1 MIVEWVQRYALLGLG
16 GALALSLAANAV
28 VTFKYMGAR
37 NDVERGKTELSE
49 LREKWTEQ
57 ALAAT
62 NQIRGLE
69 AQLTAQ
75 AQENQNALLKE
86 REAVRSAAA
95 GFAAERQRVRDTIA
109 RFASGSGL
117 SPDVAAAT
125 CSDRAT
131 RLGRGLDETLRAEE
145 SLVGELEDQRADTR
159 TLLRDARTIRSLI
172 STDRAAGVA
181 LPPEH

>member
-16 GALALSLAANAV
+16 GALALSLVAV
-28 VTFKYMGAR
+28 GVQTVRHQSALTQ
-37 NDVERGKTELSE
+37 VERGRTELSE
-49 LREKWTEQ
+49 LREQHATE
-57 ALAAT
+57 ALDAT
-62 NQIRGLE
+62 QQIRGLE
-69 AQLTAQ
+69 AQLAAQ

-86 REAVRSAAA
+86 REAVRSAAD

-125 CSDRAT
+125 CSDRSEA
-131 RLGRGLDETLRAEE
+131 LGRGLDETLRAEE

-159 TLLRDARTIRSLI
+159 TLLRDARAIRSLI

-181 LPPEH
+181 LPPSR

>member
-16 GALALSLAANAV
+16 GALVLSMVATGVQTVRHQSAV
-28 VTFKYMGAR
+28 AQ
-37 NDVERGKTELSE
+37 VEKGKTELSE

-75 AQENQNALLKE
+75 AQENQDALLKE
-86 REAVRSAAA
+86 REAVRTAAA
-95 GFAAERQRVRDTIA
+95 GFAAERKRVRDTIA

-159 TLLRDARTIRSLI
+159 TLLRDGRAVRALI

-181 LPPEH
+181 LPPVR

>member
-16 GALALSLAANAV
+16 GALALSLVAV
-28 VTFKYMGAR
+28 GVQTVRHQSALTQ
-37 NDVERGKTELSE
+37 VERGRTELSE

-57 ALAAT
+57 TLDAT
-62 NQIRGLE
+62 QQIRGLE
-69 AQLTAQ
+69 AQLATQ
-75 AQENQNALLKE
+75 AQENQDALLKE
-86 REAVRSAAA
+86 REVVRSAAA

-109 RFASGSGL
+109 RFAAGSGL

-159 TLLRDARTIRSLI
+159 TLLRDARSIRALI
-172 STDRAAGVA
+172 STDRAVGVA
-181 LPPEH
+181 LPPGH